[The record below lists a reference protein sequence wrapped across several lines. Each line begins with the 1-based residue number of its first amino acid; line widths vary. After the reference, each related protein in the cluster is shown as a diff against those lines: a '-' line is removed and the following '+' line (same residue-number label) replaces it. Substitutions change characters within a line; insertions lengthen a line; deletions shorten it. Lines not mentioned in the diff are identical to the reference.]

1 MFNAFS
7 SSSERRLIHFDGGPE
22 FGSEVPKTDTK
33 ENLKDLKKDV
43 EITKEK
49 EVAEKREERVR
60 HWLKPINFNDELEA
74 EKNETNDKSRE
85 HFRIYKKATQFR
97 EKALICEIASKGE
110 NENSVLQEGYR
121 QWRVLNQLRSW
132 LRESEPDGFS
142 SDDYDIGS
150 PKDAPFATLTHGIY
164 DKNGNF
170 IGNVRGCAKHFVVQP
185 DRGEDLSNVSN
196 VDKNRFILDTWPLI
210 QDYERK
216 QDKKK

>member
-1 MFNAFS
+1 M
-7 SSSERRLIHFDGGPE
+7 
-22 FGSEVPKTDTK
+22 
-33 ENLKDLKKDV
+33 
-43 EITKEK
+43 
-49 EVAEKREERVR
+49 
-60 HWLKPINFNDELEA
+60 KPINFNDELEA

-97 EKALICEIASKGE
+97 EKALICEIASKDKSFSQAEFIKAMLDELAVRQGIKPSEGE